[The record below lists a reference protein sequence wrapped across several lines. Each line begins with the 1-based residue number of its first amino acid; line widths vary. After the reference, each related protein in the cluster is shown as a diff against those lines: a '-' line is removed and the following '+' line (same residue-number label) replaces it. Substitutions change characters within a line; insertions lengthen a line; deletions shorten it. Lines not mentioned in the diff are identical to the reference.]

1 MGSWQKELDRVL
13 AQSVQNKK
21 FINESTDYYQRV
33 VNAAQGFI
41 GAYTKAGPEFGKL
54 QSELMDLA
62 EEAALAAGEL
72 SVLED
77 ELAAAEKAGDKA
89 EVKKIQAKMK
99 PFIAKFEEAKKE
111 GLKLAED
118 GNKTDDELKKL
129 VGAVEG
135 AIG

>member
-1 MGSWQKELDRVL
+1 MGTWQKELDRVL

-21 FINESTDYYQRV
+21 FINESTDYYQKV
-33 VNAAQGFI
+33 VDAAQGFI
-41 GAYTKAGPEFGKL
+41 GAYTKAGPQFGKL
-54 QSELMDLA
+54 QSTLIDLA
-62 EEAALAAGEL
+62 EDAALAAGEL

-77 ELAAAEKAGDKA
+77 QLEAAEKAGDKS
-89 EVKKIQAKMK
+89 EMKKIQAKMK
-99 PFIAKFEEAKKE
+99 PLIAKFEDAKKE

-135 AIG
+135 AIS

>member
-13 AQSVQNKK
+13 AQSVHNKK
-21 FINESTDYYQRV
+21 FINESTDYYQKV
-33 VNAAQGFI
+33 VDAAQDFI
-41 GAYTKAGPEFGKL
+41 GAYTKAGPQFGKM
-54 QSELMDLA
+54 QSTLIDLA

-77 ELAAAEKAGDKA
+77 ELEAAEKA
-89 EVKKIQAKMK
+89 
-99 PFIAKFEEAKKE
+99 AKKE

-118 GNKTDDELKKL
+118 GNKTDDELKEL

>member
-1 MGSWQKELDRVL
+1 MGTWQKELDRVL
-13 AQSVQNKK
+13 AQSVHNKK
-21 FINESTDYYQRV
+21 FINESTDYYQKV
-33 VNAAQGFI
+33 VDAAQDFI
-41 GAYTKAGPEFGKL
+41 GAYTKAGPQFGKM
-54 QSELMDLA
+54 QSTLIDLA

-77 ELAAAEKAGDKA
+77 ELEAAEKAGDKS

-118 GNKTDDELKKL
+118 GNKTDDELKEL